1 MERMESKLILRL
13 MSTQISDKI
22 SDDLPLISIMKE
34 NDSSKHSN
42 NCEKYLELLSNAFL
56 LLNISSENISEL
68 SDSIVICEKM
78 ICLTQTS
85 KLEEFNESIESLITE
100 LKTNYELLQ
109 QKCEE
114 GIHDIKKEHSFD
126 SIISDKIKFYSKKS
140 KEYYNLVKLKENSL
154 SKIGFTSTLKEE
166 SIQELRDNNEKLRQ
180 SLVDINSRLNDYK
193 DFKPTEEAIKQ
204 KINEM
209 KLEIN
214 EFDNYFN
221 KL

>member
-1 MERMESKLILRL
+1 MESKLILRQ
-13 MSTQISDKI
+13 MSRQI

-42 NCEKYLELLSNAFL
+42 NNCEQYLELLSNAFL
-56 LLNISSENISEL
+56 LLNISSENMSEL
-68 SDSIVICEKM
+68 SHSIGICEKM
-78 ICLTQTS
+78 VSLTQS
-85 KLEEFNESIESLITE
+85 SQLEELNESIESLITQ

-114 GIHDIKKEHSFD
+114 GIHDIKKEQSFD